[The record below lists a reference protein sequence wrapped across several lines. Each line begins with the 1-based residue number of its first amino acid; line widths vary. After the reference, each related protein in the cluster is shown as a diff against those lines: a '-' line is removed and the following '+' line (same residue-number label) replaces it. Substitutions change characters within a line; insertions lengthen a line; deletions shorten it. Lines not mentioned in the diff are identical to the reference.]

1 MGAIKGEQF
10 ELNKLKIGEAE
21 GTTFMKASLTYEG
34 MTPVIEVEE
43 EISFY
48 RNTFDGR
55 KSYSVGIKFDN
66 FNFKELENKMVEFAS
81 ESFPGDK
88 FKLIKQNG
96 KGDSII
102 YCKAATD
109 ILRKPEKVCCKIGG
123 KKGKYVEF
131 DDLCRVRFIK
141 AKSEIRLLYAFRG
154 KACGFTLEA
163 RNIVHEQ

>member
-1 MGAIKGEQF
+1 
-10 ELNKLKIGEAE
+10 
-21 GTTFMKASLTYEG
+21 
-34 MTPVIEVEE
+34 
-43 EISFY
+43 
-48 RNTFDGR
+48 
-55 KSYSVGIKFDN
+55 
-66 FNFKELENKMVEFAS
+66 MVELAL

-109 ILRKPEKVCCKIGG
+109 ILGKPEKVCCKKGG

-131 DDLCRVRFIK
+131 DDLCGVGSIK
-141 AKSEIRLLYAFRG
+141 AKFEIRLLYAFKG
-154 KACGFTLEA
+154 KTCGFTLEA